1 MSKKSL
7 IAGDALNEFAGE
19 DEEEQNWYSTRCRS
33 FVSCLRSFMLPGY
46 GMFSEAFFLFSVG
59 NLKKGIFPVS
69 YPNCWNSNT
78 TLNTDCPHK
87 QLNASISYAML
98 CGVIVGM
105 LIISVFGDKFGR
117 RTGSILTSLTMLVG
131 AILMACSYGP
141 TVEGE
146 FLMFAIA
153 LAIFGVGVG
162 GEYPLASS
170 SATERALAPETR
182 GKTVLL
188 TFSMQGVG
196 IWVYTCWLI
205 VLLYVL
211 GL

>member
-1 MSKKSL
+1 
-7 IAGDALNEFAGE
+7 
-19 DEEEQNWYSTRCRS
+19 
-33 FVSCLRSFMLPGY
+33 
-46 GMFSEAFFLFSVG
+46 
-59 NLKKGIFPVS
+59 
-69 YPNCWNSNT
+69 
-78 TLNTDCPHK
+78 
-87 QLNASISYAML
+87 
-98 CGVIVGM
+98 
-105 LIISVFGDKFGR
+105 
-117 RTGSILTSLTMLVG
+117 MLVG

-170 SATERALAPETR
+170 SATERALTTETR

-188 TFSMQGVG
+188 TLSMQGIG

-205 VLLYVL
+205 VLLYIL